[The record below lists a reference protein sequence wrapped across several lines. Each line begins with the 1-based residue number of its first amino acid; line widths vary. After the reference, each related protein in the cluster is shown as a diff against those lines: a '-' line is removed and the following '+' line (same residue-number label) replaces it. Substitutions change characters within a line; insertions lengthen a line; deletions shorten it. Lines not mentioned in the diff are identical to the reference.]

1 MNKDIIVELMFFLIS
16 ILWGAIILLAY
27 DGLRILRRLI
37 KHKTLLVGIEDLI
50 FWAIASIFIFSMIYR
65 ENDGIIRG
73 FSIMGMAIGM
83 VAYHYI
89 ISNFI
94 VRLLTKL
101 IQLLLKPFGFIL
113 KKIKNVVLYI
123 INFVLIRLKRLF
135 KSVRIGLNNRM
146 EKKKAKRYRK
156 KSAKLEKHR
165 AKAETK
171 KKVNA
176 HKSNNGIK
184 KSNSKKRVELEK
196 IQL

>member
-1 MNKDIIVELMFFLIS
+1 
-16 ILWGAIILLAY
+16 
-27 DGLRILRRLI
+27 
-37 KHKTLLVGIEDLI
+37 
-50 FWAIASIFIFSMIYR
+50 
-65 ENDGIIRG
+65 GIIRG

-184 KSNSKKRVELEK
+184 
-196 IQL
+196 